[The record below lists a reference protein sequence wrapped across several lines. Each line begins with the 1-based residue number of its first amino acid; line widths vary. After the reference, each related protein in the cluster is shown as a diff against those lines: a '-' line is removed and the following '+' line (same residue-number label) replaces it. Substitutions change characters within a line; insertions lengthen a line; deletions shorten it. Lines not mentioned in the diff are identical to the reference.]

1 MTNSYDDVNL
11 PKHPSSME
19 GRQLIYF
26 YNTDILL
33 QVEDVNVKFGDLQKL
48 QSSNWDLSTIQPKT
62 KVIKVYTTISSKF
75 STLKM
80 TLEHI

>member
-33 QVEDVNVKFGDLQKL
+33 
-48 QSSNWDLSTIQPKT
+48 
-62 KVIKVYTTISSKF
+62 
-75 STLKM
+75 
-80 TLEHI
+80 